1 MQKHDFDG
9 RCTAHSKS
17 TGERCKNPA
26 AEGARVC
33 RFHGFNKGPG
43 HKKPGPPKGNK
54 CAMTSGINTRT
65 LKKYKKRLLENTPVA
80 DHGFL
85 ADEVLLEDE
94 KKSFREII
102 ARMYRDF
109 KLNSSSDFYAV
120 EIVAVNL
127 ILFRRCAKD
136 MNTNAIE
143 AFDRM
148 IRMHLKD
155 LKATKSTRE
164 TETNGLKTTPAEW
177 ASSIMQKY
185 EEDLKREKQEAA
197 DRERKARM
205 HGGADKAPCQ
215 SSLDSN
221 TAESKKSVAF
231 DDEGD
236 EKNSDETEEWD

>member
-1 MQKHDFDG
+1 MQPHDFDG

-43 HKKPGPPKGNK
+43 HKKPGAPKGSKAN
-54 CAMTSGINTRT
+54 MTTGINTKT
-65 LKKYKKRLLENTPVA
+65 LKKYKKRLLDNAPAA

-85 ADEVLLEDE
+85 ADEILLEEE
-94 KKSFREII
+94 KKSFREIV

-120 EIVAVNL
+120 ELVAVNL
-127 ILFRRCAKD
+127 ILYRRCAKD
-136 MNTNAIE
+136 MNASAIE

-177 ASSIMQKY
+177 AASILKKVEDEEKCERQEAAGRERKKCMKGATGEAPTQ
-185 EEDLKREKQEAA
+185 ESRNHDDQESDVHDVQEGWFEDLKE
-197 DRERKARM
+197 
-205 HGGADKAPCQ
+205 
-215 SSLDSN
+215 
-221 TAESKKSVAF
+221 
-231 DDEGD
+231 
-236 EKNSDETEEWD
+236 